1 MEGSL
6 QLLKVKNPVKKECER
21 IFRDRQDY
29 YPIHPS
35 SIPCPRILKKLRKST
50 TLNPAVLGEIEK
62 VFFFRTMEYLSPQR
76 ARPVRD
82 ADGLIWRSGAHLAAS
97 ILFED
102 KKEFQSLD
110 ADTLIRRLLNG
121 VKLHQHTPETAGAF
135 ARLVLSNSMAR
146 THLGLKTAPFVGLVD
161 DQFCQCALVAAGLL
175 QLTQHPRL
183 HRFLLDKIKERKGD
197 E

>member
-1 MEGSL
+1 
-6 QLLKVKNPVKKECER
+6 
-21 IFRDRQDY
+21 
-29 YPIHPS
+29 
-35 SIPCPRILKKLRKST
+35 
-50 TLNPAVLGEIEK
+50 
-62 VFFFRTMEYLSPQR
+62 MEYFSPQR

-146 THLGLKTAPFVGLVD
+146 AHLGLKTAPFVGLVD

-183 HRFLLDKIKERKGD
+183 HRVLLDKIKKRKGD
-197 E
+197 DSCVDMSIARRIARIARHTDQKRCRQIAIVALCSLEDLVTTGESARPGVSSAIFSHKHWKKLP